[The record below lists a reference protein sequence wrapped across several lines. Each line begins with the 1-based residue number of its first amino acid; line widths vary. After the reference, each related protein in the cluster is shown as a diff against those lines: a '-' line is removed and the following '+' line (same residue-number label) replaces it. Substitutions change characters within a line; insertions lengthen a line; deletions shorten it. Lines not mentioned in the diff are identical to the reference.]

1 MDIEYITY
9 DEGNALLNWHELAK
23 AIQIGHQRSKAQV
36 EDTFIYRKED
46 TLLSRSAWIDGLGL
60 AVKSATI
67 FPHNSIV
74 SIPKINGAVSL
85 FSDKTGV
92 LEAILDFHLV
102 TKWKTAGDSIT
113 AALRL
118 ARPDSKNILIVGAGT
133 LGHSLYDAYSST
145 FPNAIFQ
152 VWNRTHEKAISM
164 AQGKSNVSATDNLE
178 TAVRN
183 ADIISCA
190 TMSKEPIINGD
201 WLMPGQHID
210 LIGAYRPDMREV
222 DDLSLR
228 RSSIFVDSYDTTL
241 EHIGELKIPLK
252 QKVIFEADILADFY
266 QINKFKRSSDNEIT
280 MFKNGGG
287 AHLDLMVARY
297 ILDVWKRNKNSETLR
312 ACFIKVFYA

>member
-74 SIPKINGAVSL
+74 PIPKINGAVSP

-118 ARPDSKNILIVGAGT
+118 ARPDSKNILIVGTGT
-133 LGHSLYDAYSST
+133 VGHSLYDAYSST

-241 EHIGELKIPLK
+241 EHIGELKIPLN
-252 QKVIFEADILADFY
+252 QKVISEADILADFY

-297 ILDVWKRNKNSETLR
+297 ILDVWKRDKNSGT
-312 ACFIKVFYA
+312 

>member
-67 FPHNSIV
+67 FPHNSSV

-118 ARPDSKNILIVGAGT
+118 ARPDSKNILIVGA
-133 LGHSLYDAYSST
+133 
-145 FPNAIFQ
+145 
-152 VWNRTHEKAISM
+152 
-164 AQGKSNVSATDNLE
+164 
-178 TAVRN
+178 
-183 ADIISCA
+183 
-190 TMSKEPIINGD
+190 
-201 WLMPGQHID
+201 
-210 LIGAYRPDMREV
+210 
-222 DDLSLR
+222 
-228 RSSIFVDSYDTTL
+228 
-241 EHIGELKIPLK
+241 
-252 QKVIFEADILADFY
+252 
-266 QINKFKRSSDNEIT
+266 
-280 MFKNGGG
+280 
-287 AHLDLMVARY
+287 
-297 ILDVWKRNKNSETLR
+297 
-312 ACFIKVFYA
+312 

>member
-133 LGHSLYDAYSST
+133 VGHSLYDAYSST

-152 VWNRTHEKAISM
+152 VWNRTNEKAISM
-164 AQGKSNVSATDNLE
+164 AQGKSNLSATDNLE

-241 EHIGELKIPLK
+241 EHIGELKIPLN

-297 ILDVWKRNKNSETLR
+297 ILDVWKRNKNSET
-312 ACFIKVFYA
+312 

>member
-1 MDIEYITY
+1 
-9 DEGNALLNWHELAK
+9 
-23 AIQIGHQRSKAQV
+23 
-36 EDTFIYRKED
+36 
-46 TLLSRSAWIDGLGL
+46 
-60 AVKSATI
+60 
-67 FPHNSIV
+67 
-74 SIPKINGAVSL
+74 
-85 FSDKTGV
+85 
-92 LEAILDFHLV
+92 
-102 TKWKTAGDSIT
+102 
-113 AALRL
+113 
-118 ARPDSKNILIVGAGT
+118 
-133 LGHSLYDAYSST
+133 
-145 FPNAIFQ
+145 
-152 VWNRTHEKAISM
+152 M

-222 DDLSLR
+222 DDLSLC

-241 EHIGELKIPLK
+241 EHIGELKIPLN

-297 ILDVWKRNKNSETLR
+297 ILDVWKRYKNSGT
-312 ACFIKVFYA
+312 

>member
-1 MDIEYITY
+1 
-9 DEGNALLNWHELAK
+9 
-23 AIQIGHQRSKAQV
+23 
-36 EDTFIYRKED
+36 
-46 TLLSRSAWIDGLGL
+46 
-60 AVKSATI
+60 
-67 FPHNSIV
+67 
-74 SIPKINGAVSL
+74 
-85 FSDKTGV
+85 
-92 LEAILDFHLV
+92 
-102 TKWKTAGDSIT
+102 
-113 AALRL
+113 
-118 ARPDSKNILIVGAGT
+118 
-133 LGHSLYDAYSST
+133 
-145 FPNAIFQ
+145 
-152 VWNRTHEKAISM
+152 M

-241 EHIGELKIPLK
+241 EHIGELKIPLD
-252 QKVIFEADILADFY
+252 QKVISEADILADFY
-266 QINKFKRSSDNEIT
+266 QINNFKRSSDSEIT

-297 ILDVWKRNKNSETLR
+297 ILDVWKKNKNSET
-312 ACFIKVFYA
+312 

>member
-9 DEGNALLNWHELAK
+9 DEGNALLNWFKLAK
-23 AIQIGHQRSKAQV
+23 AIQIGHQSSKAQV

-118 ARPDSKNILIVGAGT
+118 ARPNSKNILIVGAGT
-133 LGHSLYDAYSST
+133 VGHSLYDAYSST

-190 TMSKEPIINGD
+190 TMCKEPIINGD

-241 EHIGELKIPLK
+241 EHIGELKIPLD
-252 QKVIFEADILADFY
+252 QKVISEADILADFY
-266 QINKFKRSSDNEIT
+266 QINNFKRSSDSEIT

-297 ILDVWKRNKNSETLR
+297 ILDVWKRNKNSET
-312 ACFIKVFYA
+312 